1 MLNFRKTDKTEG
13 KHRKK
18 SVLEERME
26 TEDMIAAL
34 FNSRLL
40 LSGLVI
46 FNFFFEQ
53 LIQNLRNYHMLYLR
67 FYFYCLLLTGCQI

>member
-13 KHRKK
+13 GHRKK
-18 SVLEERME
+18 SVLEERLE

-40 LSGLVI
+40 LSGLVKK
-46 FNFFFEQ
+46 FFFEQ
-53 LIQNLRNYHMLYLR
+53 LIENLRNYHMLYLR